1 MATCC
6 GCKVLLSHLK
16 AAGLPRLHTAVVGN
30 IMNEHIEPYWTLLNN
45 MNPDFF
51 TIWTHCDRR
60 STEQTPEYFVLNKI
74 PSKRRWS
81 FLLFVNTAGVG
92 LCQTTADQ
100 TSSCCWRQLLSISHR
115 ISSFSCA
122 MASKRPENLET
133 KTKEPRWWR
142 SPEREE
148 RVGEKA
154 TSGSRRL
161 NHRLRGG
168 RKSSV
173 FYFSLYFLLSFRSF
187 SPLFVAATTQISH
200 CGFDITPL

>member
-6 GCKVLLSHLK
+6 GCKVFLSHLK
-16 AAGLPRLHTAVVGN
+16 AAGLPRLHTAVVTKTSSWT
-30 IMNEHIEPYWTLLNN
+30 YWTLLNPVEQYEPWLFHN
-45 MNPDFF
+45 MN
-51 TIWTHCDRR
+51 TLW
-60 STEQTPEYFVLNKI
+60 QTFNRTNSRVLCLNKI

-115 ISSFSCA
+115 TSSFSCA
-122 MASKRPENLET
+122 MASKRLENLET
-133 KTKEPRWWR
+133 KTKEPWWWR
-142 SPEREE
+142 SLRREE
-148 RVGEKA
+148 RVGEKK
-154 TSGSRRL
+154 TSGSHRL

-173 FYFSLYFLLSFRSF
+173 FYFSLYFFCSFRSVF
-187 SPLFVAATTQISH
+187 LVFVAATTQISH